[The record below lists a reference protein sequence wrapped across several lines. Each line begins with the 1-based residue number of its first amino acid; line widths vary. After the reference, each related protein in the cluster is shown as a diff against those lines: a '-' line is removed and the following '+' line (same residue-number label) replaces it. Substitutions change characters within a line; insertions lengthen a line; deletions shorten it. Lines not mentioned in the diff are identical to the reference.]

1 MYHQYYMPDSYE
13 SADTYYDYTSPQ
25 LTQPDFDQLLQQAST
40 IADAYLPQQQLYHPT
55 SVQPG
60 LLVNHSDD
68 RLKRTEGSSTNTQS
82 NFAPP
87 AESYQASTSTPSS
100 GSRSRYKRSCEDWGL
115 LAPNTTH
122 RLSCDVLPTPQ
133 SILDGTYHKAL
144 DQLHDQDVVVY
155 LPRRPEWSGK
165 PSVPSILF
173 SVKGKPGPYLRDICR
188 GRVEIDGA
196 YDAVFSHY
204 GFKQTN
210 IRIDWPG
217 VELDAETIPC
227 FMQGEGTPVHR
238 AWVCQAVA
246 GCVTDLMMQGSCG
259 RLRYGPQYIN
269 RGTKPWN
276 LRRMDS
282 RKVRLMAINY
292 YKKVWVPVL
301 AVDA

>member
-1 MYHQYYMPDSYE
+1 MYHQYYMPDSY
-13 SADTYYDYTSPQ
+13 SSVDTCYKYTSPQ
-25 LTQPDFDQLLQQAST
+25 MTQPDFDQLLQQASA
-40 IADAYLPQQQLYHPT
+40 IADTYLPEQQPHCPT
-55 SVQPG
+55 FVQPG
-60 LLVNHSDD
+60 VLVNHPDD
-68 RLKRTEGSSTNTQS
+68 PLKHTEGSSINAQS
-82 NFAPP
+82 NFA
-87 AESYQASTSTPSS
+87 ATAGNYQASTSTSSS
-100 GSRSRYKRSCEDWGL
+100 GSRNRYKRSCEDWGI
-115 LAPNTTH
+115 LAPNSTH

-133 SILDGTYHKAL
+133 SILDGTYYQAL
-144 DQLHDQDVVVY
+144 NQPHDQDVVIY

-204 GFKQTN
+204 GFKKTN

-217 VELDAETIPC
+217 VEADAETMSC

-238 AWVCQAVA
+238 AWVCQVVA
-246 GCVTDLMMQGSCG
+246 GCVTVLMMQGNCG

-269 RGTKPWN
+269 SGTKPWN

-282 RKVRLMAINY
+282 RNVRLMAINY